1 MSVIIAKNKLYLLVA
16 FLLLSCNNYY
26 NLKKIKSISDLQ
38 SQTSRDH
45 NLLNLLPILDLN
57 NTLKIAKLNLSKI
70 EEKKLDSIAIE
81 LIYFEYKEYLN
92 CVNIVYEGMQEIN
105 NLSKELSTNM
115 QQLES
120 IKSDYKNSRSNRDDL
135 NPHLIK
141 ETEIVHT
148 TSIKVKKLVQE
159 LELQVLQFDTL
170 NAKIESLISL

>member
-1 MSVIIAKNKLYLLVA
+1 MSVINAKNILYLLVA
-16 FLLLSCNNYY
+16 FLLLSCSNYY
-26 NLKKIKSISDLQ
+26 NFKKIKNISDLQ
-38 SQTSRDH
+38 SQTNRDH
-45 NLLNLLPILDLN
+45 NLLKLLPILDLN

-92 CVNIVYEGMQEIN
+92 CINIVYEGMQEIN
-105 NLSKELSTNM
+105 NLSNELSTNM

-120 IKSDYKNSRSNRDDL
+120 IKSDYKNSRSKRDDL
-135 NPHLIK
+135 NTYLIK
-141 ETEIVHT
+141 ETEIVQI
-148 TSIKVKKLVQE
+148 TSIKVEKLVKE